1 MQMDG
6 WADHLHTSFYGE
18 HVLLPGLRLTSFG
31 TFLLAAALAASI
43 CLTERSLTFALAQHW
58 APFRAARQSRVHNA
72 LWRAGLHALAI
83 LLRLLYMLLSMTFH
97 VWLIFVIVL
106 SLSVGQFFIE
116 YYDSHNPT
124 DYRNAYQQLSIS
136 SSPPRMRRVRGRIK
150 PAGLFIHPNN
160 SNIARADAVAL
171 ELGLHDSPERVKAVR
186 RSSDSDDGS
195 TMWMHGR
202 GREVAHALLG
212 NTHQKARKHSHAHMG
227 SDSEQKPFQV
237 GESGSESEG

>member
-18 HVLLPGLRLTSFG
+18 HVLLPGLRLTSFS

-43 CLTERSLTFALAQHW
+43 CLFERSLTFALSQHW
-58 APFRAARQSRVHNA
+58 TPFRAVRQSRAHNA

-97 VWLIFVIVL
+97 VWLILVIVL

-124 DYRNAYQQLSIS
+124 DHRNTYKQLSIS
-136 SSPPRMRRVRGRIK
+136 SSPPRMRRARGRTK

-171 ELGLHDSPERVKAVR
+171 ELGLQGSPERVKALR
-186 RSSDSDDGS
+186 TSSDSDDSG
-195 TMWMHGR
+195 TMWAHGR
-202 GREVAHALLG
+202 GREIAHALLG
-212 NTHQKARKHSHAHMG
+212 KTHQRARTNSHAHTG
-227 SDSEQKPFQV
+227 SDSEQRLFQV
-237 GESGSESEG
+237 GESGSESED